1 MVFFE
6 APHRLA
12 ECLGA
17 LSAAFGASRPA
28 AVCREL
34 TKTYE
39 EVRRGPLSELVAW
52 AADGVR
58 GEITIV
64 VGGAPAVAASFD
76 AASLAELVSDA
87 LDAGMARKEAIAAV
101 ASRTGASR
109 RDVFD
114 ELVARTQV

>member
-6 APHRLA
+6 APHRLGESLA
-12 ECLGA
+12 A
-17 LSAAFGASRPA
+17 LSAAFGSSRPA

-39 EVRRGPLSELVAW
+39 EVRRGPLSELIEW
-52 AADGVR
+52 AAAGVR

-64 VGGAPAVAASFD
+64 VGGAAVVAASFD

-87 LDAGMARKEAIAAV
+87 QDAGMPRKDAIAAV
-101 ASRTGASR
+101 ALRTGASR
-109 RDVFD
+109 RDVFNA
-114 ELVARTQV
+114 LVAQKNS

>member
-6 APHRLA
+6 APHRL
-12 ECLGA
+12 ESCLVA
-17 LSAAFGASRPA
+17 LASAFGSARPA

-39 EVRRGPLSELVAW
+39 EVRRGPLSELASW
-52 AADGVR
+52 AANGVR

-64 VGGAPAVAASFD
+64 VGGAPVVAASFD

-87 LDAGMARKEAIAAV
+87 LDAGMARKDAIAAV
-101 ASRTGASR
+101 AARTGASR

-114 ELVARTQV
+114 ALVARKKF

>member
-6 APHRLA
+6 APHRL
-12 ECLGA
+12 ESCLEA
-17 LSAAFGASRPA
+17 LASAFGSARPA

-39 EVRRGPLSELVAW
+39 EVRRGPLSELVSW

-64 VGGAPAVAASFD
+64 VGGAPVIAASFD
-76 AASLAELVSDA
+76 AASLAELVSEA

-101 ASRTGASR
+101 ALQTGTSR

-114 ELVARTQV
+114 ALVAFKKR